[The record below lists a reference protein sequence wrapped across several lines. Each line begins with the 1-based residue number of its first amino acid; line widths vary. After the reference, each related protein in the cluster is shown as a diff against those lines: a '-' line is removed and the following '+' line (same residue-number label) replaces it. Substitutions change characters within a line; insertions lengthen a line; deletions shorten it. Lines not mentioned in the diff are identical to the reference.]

1 MQNRPTDSGIT
12 NGFGFGFLGWHVAC
26 SQPNA
31 ITALK
36 NIFSIY
42 RKPETGGAAKYAKFL
57 SDNRENIKMKYKKK
71 VKKSGKQ
78 IAGYKALFLRPAAK
92 SNLYFNIRVGG
103 EFRLAWSRSAKAPKM
118 MIEICFR
125 SG

>member
-12 NGFGFGFLGWHVAC
+12 NGFGFGF
-26 SQPNA
+26 